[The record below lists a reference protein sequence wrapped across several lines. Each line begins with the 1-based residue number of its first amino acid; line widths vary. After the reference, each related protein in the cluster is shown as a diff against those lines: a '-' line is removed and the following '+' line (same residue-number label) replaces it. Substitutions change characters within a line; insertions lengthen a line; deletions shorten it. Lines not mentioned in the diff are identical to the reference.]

1 MEMRTWIWQKP
12 FLPPVLLALKLHFV
26 LFISAKLKSD
36 FWHFLV
42 YVVLTTVSISLTLA
56 VVYGIP
62 LEISDAVPISAPSA
76 PYFLFFF
83 FKNKRQPQSPTRTV
97 TGKFENVTQM
107 PPYYQAQESGCKR
120 NKPNPSFNLGNFKTV
135 SFYLDLKYDLDYL
148 GMGNNK
154 VFLSSLREGDAL
166 LSFQFSWG
174 QFLIQVGS
182 LSLAH
187 ETFNATIILKRI
199 RKILAIEWEKRIFL
213 PLILFLLFFYR
224 FLLLVVMQLCLH
236 TEPNWD
242 KWIVLLW
249 WRRLSSSHFFL
260 PLIPP
265 FASV

>member
-1 MEMRTWIWQKP
+1 MGSGQESYGNGNMNLTK
-12 FLPPVLLALKLHFV
+12 A
-26 LFISAKLKSD
+26 
-36 FWHFLV
+36 FLV
-42 YVVLTTVSISLTLA
+42 PSSACFEIALCVIHFCKAEVRFLTLFSICGA
-56 VVYGIP
+56 DNCQYFIDSCSSLWYTSGNKWR
-62 LEISDAVPISAPSA
+62 SANLSS
-76 PYFLFFF
+76 FSSLFFIFF

-120 NKPNPSFNLGNFKTV
+120 NKPNPSFNLGSFKPV

-154 VFLSSLREGDAL
+154 VFLSSLREGDTL

-199 RKILAIEWEKRIFL
+199 RKILAITWEKRIFL

-224 FLLLVVMQLCLH
+224 FLLLVVTQLCLH
-236 TEPNWD
+236 TT
-242 KWIVLLW
+242 KLG
-249 WRRLSSSHFFL
+249 
-260 PLIPP
+260 
-265 FASV
+265 